1 MGQRKSQNE
10 PTAKLPSPY
19 PLIVLPRHPKLQ
31 YDRYMSMR
39 LKGFSMVT
47 LLAATSFGAAT
58 NDTRLADAAMNR
70 DTQAVRSLL
79 KLHADAN
86 VAQPDGTTALHWAA
100 RWDDVAMAEELIRAG
115 ANVKTANRFGATPLS
130 LASTNGSAAVITELL
145 KAGEN
150 PNAVVSD
157 MGDTALMLAARTGKP
172 DALKVLLD
180 HGADSNKTNAEG
192 QTALMWAVAEK
203 NAAAAK
209 VLIEHGANVNAQ
221 THKLPPPSMFQTIFS
236 APFPAGGM
244 TALLYAARQNDIE
257 SAGILIAAGADVK
270 ESAAD
275 ASSPLLVATFNE
287 HYALAKFLLEHGA
300 DPNAADDK
308 GRGPLYAVI
317 DMRNLEW
324 STRPAPPEKDTL
336 SDLDLIKA
344 LLDHGANPNARLTKK
359 IPLRGQPS
367 FDGRWA
373 NAIGATPL
381 WRAAQSDDV
390 TVMRLLKDRG
400 ADPSIAT
407 NDDTTVLMI
416 AAGVGWSDGQSHGS
430 QADAPEA
437 LKLCLEWGGD
447 VNAVN
452 DEGYTALHG
461 ASFRGANEVV
471 QFLVDHGAKM
481 DVKSKEGR
489 MPINMAEGMHI
500 GPGGWVEHDDT
511 VALFHK
517 LMLTTSAQK

>member
-1 MGQRKSQNE
+1 MAAAV
-10 PTAKLPSPY
+10 TAACL
-19 PLIVLPRHPKLQ
+19 
-31 YDRYMSMR
+31 
-39 LKGFSMVT
+39 G
-47 LLAATSFGAAT
+47 ATV
-58 NDTRLADAAMNR
+58 NDTRLADAAMHQDR
-70 DTQAVRSLL
+70 PAVESLL
-79 KLHADAN
+79 KLHADVN

-100 RWDDVAMAEELIRAG
+100 HSDDVAMAQELIRAG
-115 ANVKTANRFGATPLS
+115 ANIKTANRFGATPLS
-130 LASTNGSAAVITELL
+130 LAATNGSAAMIEALL

-172 DALKVLLD
+172 DALEGV
-180 HGADSNKTNAEG
+180 ARTSSG
-192 QTALMWAVAEK
+192 QTWRRSEQDQLGGTNGSHVGRGGKECGSRENTDRARRECECANEQAASAVAIP
-203 NAAAAK
+203 NHLLGS
-209 VLIEHGANVNAQ
+209 V
-221 THKLPPPSMFQTIFS
+221 S
-236 APFPAGGM
+236 GG
-244 TALLYAARQNDIE
+244 RND
-257 SAGILIAAGADVK
+257 
-270 ESAAD
+270 SAAVCGAAERSGVRTNLD
-275 ASSPLLVATFNE
+275 RGGRGRQAERDGCQQPTAGRDDQRPF
-287 HYALAKFLLEHGA
+287 ALAKFLLEHGA

-308 GRGPLYAVI
+308 GRGPLYAAI

-344 LLDHGANPNARLTKK
+344 LLDHGANPNARLTKR

-407 NDDTTVLMI
+407 NDHTTVLMI

-489 MPINMAEGMHI
+489 LPVNMAEGMHI

-517 LMLTTSAQK
+517 LMLTSSAQKQ

>member
-1 MGQRKSQNE
+1 
-10 PTAKLPSPY
+10 
-19 PLIVLPRHPKLQ
+19 
-31 YDRYMSMR
+31 MSMR
-39 LKGFSMVT
+39 LKGIWIAVALS
-47 LLAATSFGAAT
+47 AASFGANT
-58 NDTRLADAAMNR
+58 SDTRLADAAMNQ
-70 DTQAVRSLL
+70 DALAVRSLL
-79 KLHADAN
+79 KLHADVN

-100 RWDDVAMAEELIRAG
+100 RWDDVAMATELIRAG
-115 ANVKTANRFGATPLS
+115 ANVRTANRFGATPLS
-130 LASTNGSAAVITELL
+130 LASTNGSAAMIEELL

-157 MGDTALMLAARTGKP
+157 MSDTALMLAARTGKP
-172 DALKVLLD
+172 DALRVLLD
-180 HGADSNKTNAEG
+180 HGADPNKTNSEG

-209 VLIEHGANVNAQ
+209 TLIERGANVNAQ

-244 TALLYAARQNDIE
+244 TALLYAARQNDLE
-257 SAGILIAAGADVK
+257 SARILIEAGADVK
-270 ESAAD
+270 ENAAD
-275 ASSPLLVATFNE
+275 GSSPLLVATIND

-308 GRGPLYAVI
+308 GRGPLYAAI

-390 TVMRLLKDRG
+390 TVMRLLVDRG
-400 ADPSIAT
+400 ADPLIAT
-407 NDDTTVLMI
+407 NDHTTVLMM

-437 LKLCLEWGGD
+437 LKLCLQWGGD

-481 DVKSKEGR
+481 DVRNKEGR
-489 MPINMAEGMHI
+489 LPVNMAEGMHI

-517 LMLTTSAQK
+517 LMATKQ

>member
-1 MGQRKSQNE
+1 M
-10 PTAKLPSPY
+10 
-19 PLIVLPRHPKLQ
+19 
-31 YDRYMSMR
+31 
-39 LKGFSMVT
+39 
-47 LLAATSFGAAT
+47 AAISFGAT
-58 NDTRLADAAMNR
+58 TVDTRVADATMNQ
-70 DTQAVRSLL
+70 DKQSVRSLL
-79 KLHADAN
+79 QLHADVNATE
-86 VAQPDGTTALHWAA
+86 ADGTTAMHWAA
-100 RWDDVAMAEELIRAG
+100 RLNDLEIADLLLGAG
-115 ANVKTANRFGATPLS
+115 ANVKAANRFGATPLS
-130 LASTNGSAAVITELL
+130 LASINGNAAMIQKIL
-145 KAGEN
+145 KAGED
-150 PNAVVSD
+150 PNRVASD
-157 MGDTALMLAARTGKP
+157 AGDTALMLAARTGKP
-172 DALKVLLD
+172 DAVKVLLE
-180 HGADSNKTNAEG
+180 HGADVNKTNLEG
-192 QTALMWAVAEK
+192 QTALMWAVAER

-209 VLIEHGANVNAQ
+209 TLIEHGAEVNAQ
-221 THKLPPPSMFQTIFS
+221 THKLPPPTMFQTIFS

-244 TALLYAARQNDIE
+244 TALLYAARQNDLE
-257 SAGILIAAGADVK
+257 SARILIDASANVK
-270 ESAAD
+270 ENAAD
-275 ASSPLLVATFNE
+275 GSSPLLVAVINE

-300 DPNAADDK
+300 DANATDDK
-308 GRGPLYAVI
+308 GRGPLYAAI

-344 LLDHGANPNARLTKK
+344 LLDHSADPNARLTKK

-373 NAIGATPL
+373 NQIGATAF

-390 TVMRLLKDRG
+390 TVMKLLVERG
-400 ADPSIAT
+400 ADPLIAT
-407 NDDTTVLMI
+407 NDHTTPLMV

-437 LKLCLEWGGD
+437 LKLCLGWGGD

-461 ASFRGANEVV
+461 ASFRGANEVI

-481 DVKSKEGR
+481 DVKNKEGR
-489 MPINMAEGMHI
+489 LPVNMAEGMHI

-517 LMLTTSAQK
+517 LMAQKQ

>member
-1 MGQRKSQNE
+1 
-10 PTAKLPSPY
+10 
-19 PLIVLPRHPKLQ
+19 
-31 YDRYMSMR
+31 MSMR
-39 LKGFSMVT
+39 RKGLWIVA
-47 LLAATSFGAAT
+47 LLAATTFAAS
-58 NDTRLADAAMNR
+58 NSDTRLADAAMNR
-70 DTQAVRSLL
+70 DSSSVRSLL
-79 KLHADAN
+79 KLHAEVNAP
-86 VAQPDGTTALHWAA
+86 QPDGTTALHWAS
-100 RWDDVAMAEELIRAG
+100 RWDDVEMANLLVTAG
-115 ANVKTANRFGATPLS
+115 ANVKAANRFGATPLS
-130 LASTNGSAAVITELL
+130 LACTNGSAAMIDKLL
-145 KAGEN
+145 KAGED
-150 PNAVVSD
+150 PNAVISE

-172 DALKVLLD
+172 DAMKVLLD
-180 HGADSNKTNAEG
+180 HGADANKTNSEG
-192 QTALMWAVAEK
+192 QTPLMWAVAEK

-209 VLIEHGANVNAQ
+209 VLIDHGADVNAQ

-244 TALLYAARQNDIE
+244 TALLYAARQNDLE
-257 SAGILIAAGADVK
+257 SAKILVTAGANVK
-270 ESAAD
+270 ENAAD
-275 ASSPLLVATFNE
+275 GSSPLLVAVINE
-287 HYALAKFLLEHGA
+287 HYALGKYLLEQGA
-300 DPNAADDK
+300 DPNATDDK
-308 GRGPLYAVI
+308 GRGPLYAAI

-324 STRPAPPEKDTL
+324 STRPAPPEQDTL
-336 SDLDLIKA
+336 SDLDLINA

-373 NAIGATPL
+373 NAIGATPF

-390 TVMRLLKDRG
+390 TVMKLLKDRG
-400 ADPSIAT
+400 ADPLIAT
-407 NDDTTVLMI
+407 KDNTTPLMV

-430 QADAPEA
+430 QADAPQA

-489 MPINMAEGMHI
+489 MPVNMAEGMHI

-517 LMLTTSAQK
+517 LMASKQ

>member
-1 MGQRKSQNE
+1 MRWKALWV
-10 PTAKLPSPY
+10 TA
-19 PLIVLPRHPKLQ
+19 
-31 YDRYMSMR
+31 
-39 LKGFSMVT
+39 
-47 LLAATSFGAAT
+47 LLTAMAFAGT
-58 NDTRLADAAMNR
+58 NGDTKLADAAQQQ
-70 DTQAVRSLL
+70 DDQAVTSLL

-86 VAQPDGTTALHWAA
+86 AAQPDGTTALHWAA
-100 RWDDVAMAEELIRAG
+100 RWNDVAMADALIRAG
-115 ANVKTANRFGATPLS
+115 ANVKAKNRFGATPLF
-130 LASTNGSAAVITELL
+130 LACTNGGAAMIEALL
-145 KAGEN
+145 KGGEDA
-150 PNAVVSD
+150 NAVVSEA
-157 MGDTALMLAARTGKP
+157 GDTALMLAARTGKP
-172 DALKVLLD
+172 DALMALLE
-180 HGADSNKTNAEG
+180 HGADPNKTNLEG
-192 QTALMWAVAEK
+192 QTALMWAASEK
-203 NAAAAK
+203 NSAAVK
-209 VLIEHGANVNAQ
+209 TLIDHGADVNAQ
-221 THKLPPPSMFQTIFS
+221 THKLPPPSPFQLIFS

-244 TALLYAARQNDIE
+244 TALIYAARQNDLE
-257 SAGILIAAGADVK
+257 SAKILLAARANVNED
-270 ESAAD
+270 AAD
-275 ASSPLLVATFNE
+275 GSSPLLVAVINE

-300 DPNAADDK
+300 DPNAADAQ
-308 GRGPLYAVI
+308 GRAPLYAAI

-324 STRPAPPEKDTL
+324 STRPAPPEKDSL
-336 SDLDLIKA
+336 SDLDFIQA
-344 LLDHGANPNARLTKK
+344 LLDHGANPNARLVKK

-373 NAIGATPL
+373 NAIGATPF

-390 TVMRLLKDRG
+390 AVMKLLKERG
-400 ADPSIAT
+400 ADPLIAT
-407 NDDTTVLMI
+407 KDHTTPLMV

-471 QFLVDHGAKM
+471 QFLVDHGAKL
-481 DVKSKEGR
+481 DVKNKDGR

-517 LMLTTSAQK
+517 LMAQKQ